1 MWYNVTF
8 WRVCVSTVAMET
20 FTLLPTYTSIVKN
33 IKLSTAAMET

>member
-1 MWYNVTF
+1 
-8 WRVCVSTVAMET
+8 MET